1 MPYADAVGVFAGAV
15 ALGLLHGVEPG
26 HGWPVAASYAMDR
39 ANKWLYGLAASLVIG
54 VGHLVSSVAVVGAFY
69 LLKRYVS
76 PAGLQDPL
84 TLWGVTVGSPLGVV
98 AGLLLVVLG
107 VRECV
112 HGHSH
117 GHGNGGDDAHT
128 HDHTDDSD
136 HRRADDHYHGDH
148 SHDHATDADG
158 DRGGLRA
165 RLSAT
170 LPFVGGDAHGHGHP
184 SGDEAA
190 DRGLWGLAG
199 FAFLLGFVHEEE
211 FEIIALCAG
220 SDYCLE
226 LMLAYALAVIVGLVG
241 LTLLLVAGYT
251 HYEDR
256 AERYA
261 EYLPVFSAAVLIL
274 MGVGFA
280 LGLL

>member
-1 MPYADAVGVFAGAV
+1 MSYADAVGVFAGAV
-15 ALGLLHGVEPG
+15 ALGLVHGVEPG

-39 ANKWLYGLAASLVIG
+39 ANKWLYGLAASLIIG
-54 VGHLVSSVAVVGAFY
+54 VGHLVSSVAVVGAFH

-76 PAGLQDPL
+76 PAGLQESL
-84 TLWGVTVGSPLGVV
+84 TVVGVQIGSPLGVV
-98 AGLLLVVLG
+98 AGLLLVALG
-107 VRECV
+107 AREYL

-117 GHGNGGDDAHT
+117 DE
-128 HDHTDDSD
+128 DHE
-136 HRRADDHYHGDH
+136 HHAH
-148 SHDHATDADG
+148 SHDHDVDHGHARDASVAPDADG
-158 DRGGLRA
+158 GSLRA
-165 RLSAT
+165 TLTAT
-170 LPFVGGDAHGHGHP
+170 LPFVGGDGHGHDHAHP

-199 FAFLLGFVHEEE
+199 FAFLLGFVHQEE
-211 FEIIALCAG
+211 FEIIALCTG
-220 SDYCLE
+220 SAYCLE
-226 LMLAYALAVIVGLVG
+226 LMVAYALAVIVGMVG

-251 HYEDR
+251 RYEDR

-261 EYLPVFSAAVLIL
+261 DYLPAFSAAVLIV